1 MSKDAFA
8 ILRLISMSRDKENRI
23 HHWLA
28 AKLSRL
34 TSTRSTEERSVSK
47 EYKPD
52 EPVTSS
58 AQQAKIDDL
67 MPDIYGEETG
77 NTQPDCDTQPL
88 LEIIENPSRTSEMS
102 EGFDPYNTGVF
113 KSPKK

>member
-1 MSKDAFA
+1 MSSDN
-8 ILRLISMSRDKENRI
+8 ENRI

-34 TSTRSTEERSVSK
+34 TSTRSTKERSVSK

-58 AQQAKIDDL
+58 DQQAKIDDL

-77 NTQPDCDTQPL
+77 DTQPDCDTQPL
-88 LEIIENPSRTSEMS
+88 LEIIENPSQTSEMS

-113 KSPKK
+113 RGPRK